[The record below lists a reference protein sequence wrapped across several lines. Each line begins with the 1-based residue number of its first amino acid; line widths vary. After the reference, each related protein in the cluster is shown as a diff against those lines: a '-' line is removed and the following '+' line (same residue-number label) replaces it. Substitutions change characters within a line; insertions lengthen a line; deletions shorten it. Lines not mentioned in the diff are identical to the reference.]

1 MPEEPKDNEKEVIKA
16 RTFNLTRFVSVLAAA
31 VTSIG
36 AAGVALLETVGDQP
50 VGATIA
56 IFGVVAAALLGAS
69 LVMAVDIAARA
80 YVTGAGSATKGD
92 PAKGDPA
99 SGSAPSALVAAPP
112 GTRVWLN
119 GDDGAH
125 PLLAISLEGEKSKYL
140 VAKGP
145 PTRIPPGGLGVYG
158 LDEAPTWHEG
168 SEIRA
173 VKPAKWKP

>member
-1 MPEEPKDNEKEVIKA
+1 MPEEANGNEKEVVKA

-80 YVTGAGSATKGD
+80 YVTGTGSTTKD
-92 PAKGDPA
+92 DPA
-99 SGSAPSALVAAPP
+99 SVAASSALIAAPP
-112 GTRVWLN
+112 ETRVWLTGN
-119 GDDGAH
+119 DKAH
-125 PLLAISLEGEKSKYL
+125 PLLAIAYDGKKSKYL
-140 VAKGP
+140 VASGP
-145 PTRIPPGGLGVYG
+145 PTKIPPGGLGVYG
-158 LDEAPTWHEG
+158 LDEAPKWHDD